1 MLDFRFIKDNLEA
14 VKANVIN
21 RNMKADV
28 DLVVK
33 LFDDRTRLVTELQD
47 MQAKKTPMQR
57 Q

>member
-47 MQAKKTPMQR
+47 MQAKKTTMQR

>member
-33 LFDDRTRLVTELQD
+33 
-47 MQAKKTPMQR
+47 
-57 Q
+57 